1 MCYYAFA
8 PKSYLFDDFLPDGYN
23 EIIPFNGLGW
33 HIEPHRT
40 NVYKSASRNC
50 RQMVDNKSKD
60 DASSTVRSTET
71 NNLYDTVRE
80 NYIRIVDELT
90 KAQPQYTQSL
100 SNLQLDYVSAVKN
113 TIQNIVSTQKL
124 LVNEKIPVVAAPY
137 TEEFVKQSNE
147 ITKNT
152 IRAIE
157 INNQLSISALQAAS
171 ENYRTYNRTLD
182 SVTEFT
188 TTATK
193 AWNSFISTQQQPFL
207 HK

>member
-1 MCYYAFA
+1 LCYYAFA
-8 PKSYLFDDFLPDGYN
+8 PKSYLFDDFLPHGYN

-33 HIEPHRT
+33 HIEPYRT

-71 NNLYDTVRE
+71 NNLYDTIRE
-80 NYIRIVDELT
+80 NYIRVVDELT